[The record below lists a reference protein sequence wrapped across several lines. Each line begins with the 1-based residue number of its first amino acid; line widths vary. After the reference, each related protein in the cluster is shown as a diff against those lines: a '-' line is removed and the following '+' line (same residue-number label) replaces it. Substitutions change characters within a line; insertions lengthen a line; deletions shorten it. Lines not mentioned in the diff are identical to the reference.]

1 MKKFLLCA
9 LLSAMT
15 LLSGCAGMELYRGVD
30 PSTNAFVSTG
40 YPQAQIQPAEGF
52 KNVSFGAAYVR
63 VAEEDGMF
71 TVVPVD
77 ASYALYYSD
86 RSQLAVVVAECGPYW
101 LWDISSVAA
110 EFRYLPILREFSG
123 DRVQDATVRVY
134 VRSGARDPWMPVF
147 AEAGSSWEG
156 DVLVARY
163 EWCSSY
169 DTSKLLVEYREPL
182 PAPREELTGRQAL
195 VTEFLERSRAAFTLG
210 PAPETVVKGGV
221 RRNLNIPDRLLA
233 PVIGAVTRPT
243 ILEDF

>member
-86 RSQLAVVVAECGPYW
+86 RSQLAVVVAECGPYCVSFPETESRMPRFASMCAAVPATPGCP
-101 LWDISSVAA
+101 SS
-110 EFRYLPILREFSG
+110 LRLEAPGKGMSWW
-123 DRVQDATVRVY
+123 RAM
-134 VRSGARDPWMPVF
+134 SGAALTIR
-147 AEAGSSWEG
+147 ASSLWNTASLCPPQG
-156 DVLVARY
+156 
-163 EWCSSY
+163 
-169 DTSKLLVEYREPL
+169 KN
-182 PAPREELTGRQAL
+182 
-195 VTEFLERSRAAFTLG
+195 SR
-210 PAPETVVKGGV
+210 GV
-221 RRNLNIPDRLLA
+221 RLS
-233 PVIGAVTRPT
+233 
-243 ILEDF
+243 